1 MACKWTRLPF
11 RILLAAGLKRT
22 GELREIDAWPMVLK
36 AASFLVRNGP
46 VTQQDRW
53 EEEPGYSPF
62 TLAVEL
68 SALLNAADFAEDAK
82 DADVAKFLREMADI
96 WNEGIERWTY
106 IQDTELSRAVGV
118 DG

>member
-1 MACKWTRLPF
+1 MEGLTGVACKWTRLPF

-62 TLAVEL
+62 TLAVEV
-68 SALLNAADFAEDAK
+68 SALLNA
-82 DADVAKFLREMADI
+82 ADVAKFLREMADI

>member
-1 MACKWTRLPF
+1 
-11 RILLAAGLKRT
+11 
-22 GELREIDAWPMVLK
+22 MVLK

-62 TLAVEL
+62 TLAV
-68 SALLNAADFAEDAK
+68 ADFAEDAK

>member
-1 MACKWTRLPF
+1 
-11 RILLAAGLKRT
+11 
-22 GELREIDAWPMVLK
+22 MVLR

-62 TLAVEL
+62 TLAVEV

-106 IQDTELSRAVGV
+106 IQDTELSRKVGV
-118 DG
+118 DGYYVRIAPPDYASASSPTKGFVPL